1 MKCQRCFTD
10 TVCTTMSIFN
20 MQTICM
26 DCKKK
31 EEQRPDYQKAV
42 DKENQQVKN
51 GNYNF
56 KGIGY

>member
-1 MKCQRCFTD
+1 
-10 TVCTTMSIFN
+10 MSIFN